1 MITIHKATLDDGADI
16 FALMKQFGSENIPGT
31 TRIPDEEVRFA
42 TFRKILEN
50 EELGSILVAR
60 EDGEP
65 LGVIT
70 LSYPV
75 AIHCGGI
82 YSCIEE
88 LIVSEK
94 SRGKGVGGKLLEAAL
109 AEADARG
116 CYEIQVNR
124 PSELGY
130 PVYLRH
136 GWHDLGK
143 HLLLRLP
150 RQEKPVKE

>member
-1 MITIHKATLDDGADI
+1 MLEICNATMEDERALFELLGQ
-16 FALMKQFGSENIPGT
+16 FAPENIPGT
-31 TRIPDEEVRFA
+31 RPFESERGVA
-42 TFRKILEN
+42 TFREIVQN
-50 EELGSILVAR
+50 EDKGTVLLAKEEGDLLGIC
-60 EDGEP
+60 
-65 LGVIT
+65 T
-70 LSYPV
+70 LSYPT

-88 LIVSEK
+88 FIVSEK
-94 SRGKGVGGKLLEAAL
+94 SRGKGVGGKLLEAAVTWTT
-109 AEADARG
+109 EKG

-136 GWHDLGK
+136 GFLDAGK

-150 RQEKPVKE
+150 RQES